1 MLAGLEAL
9 VKPSEVM
16 KSLGRIPPGDGGSAE
31 QGQGGPESRTGVAR
45 FLLCNSPLQWPL
57 GGPKEPTRLDK
68 GTTSSSLWTTAGLGA
83 AGRQ

>member
-31 QGQGGPESRTGVAR
+31 QGQGGPESPG
-45 FLLCNSPLQWPL
+45 
-57 GGPKEPTRLDK
+57 ELD
-68 GTTSSSLWTTAGLGA
+68 G
-83 AGRQ
+83 GRQVSG